1 MMSKESVWDR
11 ILIILILIWE
21 LIRTVFVWDLMS
33 VKLGAESYPFLM
45 LWFSVP
51 YLAIIAGY
59 LVLLVDSQAMRLH
72 ILLLMTGGFYVTIA
86 LTTILTNL
94 SMSILDSSRLA
105 SMHSITGLLL
115 GDLVAIVLQYILLK
129 KQKRREVQ

>member
-72 ILLLMTGGFYVTIA
+72 ILLLMTRGFYVTIA